1 MPSYR
6 KINSTYTLDVDWII
20 FMKTPLVLKMI
31 SHELFYFEKI
41 VDLKNF
47 GFEQNS
53 VSWIWVGNILEL
65 S

>member
-1 MPSYR
+1 MPSFR

-31 SHELFYFEKI
+31 SHELFYFEKV

-47 GFEQNS
+47 GFEMS
-53 VSWIWVGNILEL
+53 KILSAGYGWEIF
-65 S
+65 